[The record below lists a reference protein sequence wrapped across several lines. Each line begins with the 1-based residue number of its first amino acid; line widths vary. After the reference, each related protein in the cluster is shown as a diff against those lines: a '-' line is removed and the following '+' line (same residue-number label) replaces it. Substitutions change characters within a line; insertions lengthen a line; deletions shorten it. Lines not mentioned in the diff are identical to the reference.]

1 MFSKKKKT
9 KIEKRVSGNLFY
21 CFNRAASRWHADP
34 DSVSS
39 YTSKDI
45 ECDAVNDFIVS
56 HNQFAEPASPK
67 RVCID
72 ILPNSGNLLI
82 DGNIFNMDGTAIRNR
97 SQVSSRCIG
106 NVYTG
111 SPDFTKSAD
120 GANALIRYVDPNG
133 TLKTLDFE

>member
-1 MFSKKKKT
+1 MPTPTAYRRTHPK
-9 KIEKRVSGNLFY
+9 
-21 CFNRAASRWHADP
+21 
-34 DSVSS
+34 
-39 YTSKDI
+39 TSKRRR
-45 ECDAVNDFIVS
+45 ERFHRVAPTS
-56 HNQFAEPASPK
+56 SPSRPSPK

>member
-1 MFSKKKKT
+1 MILELHLYTLNLRLKCHYKVKGLALKGIRQGF
-9 KIEKRVSGNLFY
+9 VSGNLFY

-56 HNQFAEPASPK
+56 HNQFTEPASPN

-97 SQVSSRCIG
+97 SQISSTAAS
-106 NVYTG
+106 VQ
-111 SPDFTKSAD
+111 SEP
-120 GANALIRYVDPNG
+120 
-133 TLKTLDFE
+133 